1 MKIMDRETVLE
12 AFLQEH
18 VLERWVDDVP
28 RIEENYFASQTEIE
42 TSLLEAVTAVCEQ
55 AVALQQEGRKGR
67 IRYLYISWLRT
78 RLMGGEGMYRIDAYD
93 GHWLLDRVEC
103 STLWSADFVFEPL
116 FRRMERW
123 EQTIKGYARRMTI
136 MDLEQI
142 GQIEAVKY
150 HHLAVS
156 FLHSMVP
163 LFIHSEAL
171 QKLDKEPGFTIFAGE
186 YRDESEPLCRWV
198 LEDELDQE
206 EAEARGKQAQSE
218 QARSE
223 RAQSE
228 QAQSERSQAER
239 AKTADR
245 KPRHRPS
252 ENEAVNPAAMN
263 PSAADQ
269 PSRNNSAV
277 DPFEL
282 GQMELEDAVGKEER
296 GTWIISS

>member
-42 TSLLEAVTAVCEQ
+42 TSLLEAVTAVCDQ
-55 AVALQQEGRKGR
+55 AAALQQEGRKGR

-78 RLMGGEGMYRIDAYD
+78 RLMGGEGVYRIDAYD

-116 FRRMERW
+116 LRRMERW

-186 YRDESEPLCRWV
+186 YRDESEPLCRWI

-206 EAEARGKQAQSE
+206 EAEARGE
-218 QARSE
+218 HARS
-223 RAQSE
+223 
-228 QAQSERSQAER
+228 ER
-239 AKTADR
+239 AKTADSMTN
-245 KPRHRPS
+245 HTPS
-252 ENEAVNPAAMN
+252 ANAAVNQAAMN
-263 PSAADQ
+263 HSATDQ
-269 PSRNNSAV
+269 PSRNKSAV
-277 DPFEL
+277 DPLEL
-282 GQMELEDAVGKEER
+282 GQMELENAAVGKEER

>member
-28 RIEENYFASQTEIE
+28 RIEENFFAAQTKIE
-42 TSLLEAVTAVCEQ
+42 ASLLEAVTAVCEQ
-55 AVALQQEGRKGR
+55 VAALQQEGRKGR

-78 RLMGGEGMYRIDAYD
+78 RLMGGEGVYRIDAYD

-116 FRRMERW
+116 LRRMGRW

-163 LFIHSEAL
+163 LLVHSEAL

-186 YRDESEPLCRWV
+186 YRDESEPLCRWI
-198 LEDELDQE
+198 LEDEFDQE
-206 EAEARGKQAQSE
+206 EAEARG
-218 QARSE
+218 
-223 RAQSE
+223 E
-228 QAQSERSQAER
+228 QAQADR
-239 AKTADR
+239 AKISDTMTN
-245 KPRHRPS
+245 HTPS
-252 ENEAVNPAAMN
+252 ANAAMN
-263 PSAADQ
+263 QAVINSSAMDRS
-269 PSRNNSAV
+269 SRNKGGV
-277 DPFEL
+277 DPLES
-282 GQMELEDAVGKEER
+282 GRMELEHAAVGKEER

>member
-28 RIEENYFASQTEIE
+28 RIEENFFAQQEEIE
-42 TSLLEAVTAVCEQ
+42 ASLLAAVAAVCEQ
-55 AVALQQEGRKGR
+55 ATALQQEGRKGR

-78 RLMGGEGMYRIDAYD
+78 RLMGGEGVYRIDAYD

-116 FRRMERW
+116 LRRMERW

-163 LFIHSEAL
+163 LLVHSEAL

-198 LEDELDQE
+198 LEDELDQV
-206 EAEARGKQAQSE
+206 EAEARGE
-218 QARSE
+218 HARS
-223 RAQSE
+223 
-228 QAQSERSQAER
+228 ER
-239 AKTADR
+239 AKTADSMTN
-245 KPRHRPS
+245 HT
-252 ENEAVNPAAMN
+252 
-263 PSAADQ
+263 PSANAAANQAMINSSAMDQ
-269 PSRNNSAV
+269 SSRNKGGV
-277 DPFEL
+277 DPLEL
-282 GQMELEDAVGKEER
+282 GQMELENAAVGKEER